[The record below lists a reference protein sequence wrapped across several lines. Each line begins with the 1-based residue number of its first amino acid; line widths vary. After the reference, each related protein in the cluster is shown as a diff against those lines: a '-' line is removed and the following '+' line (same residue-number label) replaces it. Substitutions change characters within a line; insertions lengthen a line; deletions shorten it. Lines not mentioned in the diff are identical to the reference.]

1 MHGLADTTADVLAA
15 LRHATRWRLAVASAP
30 PAGNA
35 PRSRRAQ
42 PDIEKFD
49 YG

>member
-15 LRHATRWRLAVASAP
+15 LRHATRWRMAVASAP
-30 PAGNA
+30 NVSNA
-35 PRSRRAQ
+35 RRFRFAQ
-42 PDIEKFD
+42 PDIEQFE

>member
-1 MHGLADTTADVLAA
+1 MHGLADTTADVLAV
-15 LRHATRWRLAVASAP
+15 LRHAIRWRMDVASAP
-30 PAGNA
+30 DSRNA
-35 PRSRRAQ
+35 HRSRRVQ